1 VSGSIELRLRPLEP
15 GDQAWM
21 RAFATERWG
30 APVAVSGGRLHRLD
44 QLPGLVALDPDGGI
58 AGVVTWLIEADDC
71 ELVSIDALVEG
82 HGVGTALIE
91 AACRAAAAAG
101 CSRVHLVTTNDN
113 MRALRFYQRRG
124 FVLRELRAGA
134 VEHSRRLKP
143 EIPLIGADG
152 IPIRDELVLERS
164 LS

>member
-1 VSGSIELRLRPLEP
+1 VSGSAKLCLRPLEA

-21 RAFATERWG
+21 RAFAVERWG

-44 QLPGLVALDPDGGI
+44 QLPGLVALDGGGAI
-58 AGVVTWLIEADDC
+58 AGVVTWLIEEEDC

-82 HGVGTALIE
+82 RGVGTALIE
-91 AACRAAAAAG
+91 AACRVAAAAG
-101 CSRVHLVTTNDN
+101 CCRVHLVTTNDN

-124 FVLRELRAGA
+124 FVLCELRAGA
-134 VEHSRRLKP
+134 IEHSRRLKP

>member
-1 VSGSIELRLRPLEP
+1 VRDPADLRLRPLEAA
-15 GDQAWM
+15 DQEWM
-21 RAFATERWG
+21 RAFAIERWG

-44 QLPGLVALDPDGGI
+44 RLPGMVALDGDGGI
-58 AGVVTWLIEADDC
+58 AGVATWLIEAGQC

-82 HGVGTALIE
+82 RGVGSALLE

-101 CSRVHLVTTNDN
+101 CHRLHLVTTNDN
-113 MRALRFYQRRG
+113 VRALRFYQRRG

-134 VEHSRRLKP
+134 VEQSRRLKP
-143 EIPLIGADG
+143 EIPMVAANG

>member
-1 VSGSIELRLRPLEP
+1 VSGSTELRLRPLEA
-15 GDQAWM
+15 GDQAWV

-44 QLPGLVALDPDGGI
+44 QLPGLVALDLDGGI

-91 AACRAAAAAG
+91 AACRAVAAAG
-101 CSRVHLVTTNDN
+101 CSRMHLVTTNDN